1 MTFTVFFAVVSGS
14 HSWTTKD
21 VTGLKHWNL
30 KILKH

>member
-21 VTGLKHWNL
+21 VTGLKH
-30 KILKH
+30 